1 MAYSDFKNL
10 KQLQEKFG
18 ILNKK
23 TSLFNKIKS
32 IKPSEYLLHDL
43 QEAKD
48 YPIYAS
54 EKAKS
59 EFIITPLIKEIRRIN
74 QHFKLYS
81 GYNFDVAPEMGLNG
95 FCDYLLS
102 SDVESFE
109 INSPV
114 FCLIEAKDRSV
125 EEGFAQ
131 AGAEMYAAKI
141 FNEKNGQ
148 ALPCIYGCVTNAEA
162 WNFLKLEEN
171 TLFIDDKKYYSIEED
186 ELLPQLLGAFKA
198 IVDFYD

>member
-1 MAYSDFKNL
+1 MAYSDFKTL
-10 KQLQEKFG
+10 KQLHEKFG

-23 TSLFNKIKS
+23 TNLFNKIKP

-48 YPIYAS
+48 YPIYTS

-59 EFIITPLIKEIRRIN
+59 EFIITPLVKEIRRIN
-74 QHFKLYS
+74 QNFKLYS

-95 FCDYLLS
+95 FCYYLLS
-102 SDVESFE
+102 SDTESFE

-141 FNEKNGQ
+141 FNDKNENP
-148 ALPCIYGCVTNAEA
+148 LPCIYGCVTNAEA
-162 WNFLKLEEN
+162 WNFLKLKEN
-171 TLFIDDKKYYSIEED
+171 ILYIDEKKYYNIEEE
-186 ELLPQLLGAFKA
+186 ELLPQLLGAFKI
-198 IVDFYD
+198 IVDFYK